1 MAKKSPKKLRSQSWF
16 GREDASGNS
25 SRNAA
30 SRERPG
36 RMQASGVCPTTQ
48 IG

>member
-1 MAKKSPKKLRSQSWF
+1 MAKKKQFRSQSWF
-16 GREDASGNS
+16 GREDASGDS
-25 SRNAA
+25 SRIAA

-36 RMQASGVCPTTQ
+36 RMQASGVCPTTL

>member
-1 MAKKSPKKLRSQSWF
+1 MAKKKQLRSQDWF

-25 SRNAA
+25 SRIAA
-30 SRERPG
+30 SCERPG
-36 RMQASGVCPTTQ
+36 RMQAPWVCPTTL